1 MAVSYTAGYALATP
15 YPMTHARILF
25 AALTGT
31 VTATGAADGF
41 AATSAAAIDTASWW
55 QPTAAPATW
64 TITYASAQTVDA
76 VGIAAHTLAGSTV
89 QVQALVS
96 GAWTTVATLEPAD
109 NGAILALFAPVTAT
123 AVLVTISAVARIGV
137 IYTGQALAMPR
148 MGYSS
153 LGMADLN
160 RQATLTSYISEGGQ
174 LLRRTI
180 QRAGLTGAYEWR
192 NIPEDWWRANGDA
205 FALAA
210 RTEPFFIAA
219 RPDGYASDCVYAW
232 TDAPII
238 PSRQGTKNWLTVGFE
253 ASAHADA

>member
-15 YPMTHARILF
+15 YPMTHARILHTTL
-25 AALTGT
+25 AGT
-31 VTATGAADGF
+31 VSASSQADGF
-41 AATSAAAIDTASWW
+41 PRGSAASPDTASWW
-55 QPTAAPATW
+55 MPTAAPGRW
-64 TITYASAQTVDA
+64 LLVFESAQTVDA
-76 VGIAAHTLAGSTV
+76 IGIAAHTLAGSTV
-89 QVQALVS
+89 QVEALS
-96 GAWTTVATLEPAD
+96 GTWKTVATLEPAD
-109 NGAILALFAPVTAT
+109 NGAILALFTPVVAT
-123 AVLVTISAVARIGV
+123 AILVTISAIARIGV

-180 QRAGLTGAYEWR
+180 QRAGLKGAYEWR